1 MATFQLSKKQI
12 VIFLAVVVFLLTLLY
27 GQRFADSN
35 DQDDKEFALAV
46 PFTTQAPTGDWEGNE
61 NCEEASAIMANAYLT
76 GNTSSNLDPR
86 EVNKTINNL
95 IDWENANLGHHA
107 DTGIDDTAKMVESA
121 FQLKTKKI
129 YNFTEEDLKREL
141 KDNHVLL
148 LPINARMGN
157 MGTVAKFLAPGISL
171 RAIRRNRIDLHHI
184 RIFPVEKMERSG
196 LFRLRL
202 RHLFT
207 RDRQILPNLRIHLLL
222 DGLYLFRSQFPR
234 EREIKSRPL
243 RGDIG
248 TFLAHL
254 VSQGLAERLVEQVG
268 CRMKRKNFFKLV
280 LV

>member
-148 LPINARMGN
+148 LPINA
-157 MGTVAKFLAPGISL
+157 
-171 RAIRRNRIDLHHI
+171 
-184 RIFPVEKMERSG
+184 
-196 LFRLRL
+196 
-202 RHLFT
+202 
-207 RDRQILPNLRIHLLL
+207 
-222 DGLYLFRSQFPR
+222 
-234 EREIKSRPL
+234 
-243 RGDIG
+243 
-248 TFLAHL
+248 
-254 VSQGLAERLVEQVG
+254 QGLNHPNYQRGNVIYHMVVIHGYNEKGFIIHDPGTEEGKDNVYAFDKLFNPAADWDNIVNELVPERKV
-268 CRMKRKNFFKLV
+268 V
-280 LV
+280 LVVGK